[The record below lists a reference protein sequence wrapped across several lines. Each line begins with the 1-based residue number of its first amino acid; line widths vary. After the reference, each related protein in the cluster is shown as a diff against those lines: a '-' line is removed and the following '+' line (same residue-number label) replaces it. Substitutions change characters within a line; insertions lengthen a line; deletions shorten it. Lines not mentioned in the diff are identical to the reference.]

1 MLHKIKT
8 TTVCLNE
15 RELLSK
21 LFKNLVQ
28 RSQHPRCIDKA
39 TFCRVFPLPGVL
51 GERLF
56 KVFDTDNTSLI
67 THDQFFDGVAI
78 VLKGSIEDKIKFLFR
93 IMDLDEQEKISKTD
107 LETVLNCIV
116 SAQQSWLN
124 EADHSSLL
132 TSPTT
137 PWLINNKPQNK
148 TVNDNNSIT
157 RTRAVIDCQNVVA
170 ELLEDAFLHTP
181 QNTEYLTLRIFA
193 GWIIEHPYL
202 WQIIEDT
209 FKLNSTY
216 NTSLTPGLRRRRS
229 ESLSS
234 MASDIQILHA
244 PTHHHHHHNHNHHY
258 SISDRPITP
267 KSIQTHEFNPEHLL
281 IDNVLEPK
289 ESFSNQ
295 LQLQK
300 VSSYKSIKQAIEEK
314 EAIPSDEDDQKNTTQ
329 ITTTTQLKIDNINT
343 SNFPLTRTIRNNSE
357 ICNGSQLLNN
367 GNSNGL
373 IRTKSQY
380 SKNLFQFKFD
390 STPLVPDMFG
400 YLTKI
405 GRRLQLPIKRWYL
418 LHANFLYVFKNHL
431 NTKPRHVILL
441 QGCQIKTFSKHD
453 DENKKYGIELV
464 IGINT
469 IRHQTKILFAST
481 EKEQYRWINALKQS
495 ADAFV
500 IEDFFNIHEKLG
512 SGKFSTVYRATD
524 KKNKNNQY
532 AVKIIQRRSLS
543 PRENKALR
551 TEIAVLRMLNHP
563 NIISIQHVFETIENI
578 CLVMDYVRGGDL
590 FDRIVEMKRF
600 PESTAKL
607 VLYKL
612 LKVILYL
619 HKRGIVHRDL
629 KPENI
634 LCLHKHK
641 IDEILV
647 IDFGL
652 SSFFTPK
659 ELLKSP
665 CGTLSYVA
673 PEVLK
678 GYGYG
683 KEVDLW
689 SAGVILYVMLR
700 GKLPFDSNNRNNK
713 NDKTNLIRK
722 VISGRFSMRND
733 CWKLRSNQ
741 CKDLIIRLLCVD
753 PQKRL
758 TAQNALMH
766 PWFNTINHRL
776 SCVDDDVNILSLKSV
791 PESQNENA
799 ETENECD
806 DKKED
811 VVLNRTKSL

>member
-1 MLHKIKT
+1 MWNIH
-8 TTVCLNE
+8 NSE
-15 RELLSK
+15 
-21 LFKNLVQ
+21 
-28 RSQHPRCIDKA
+28 
-39 TFCRVFPLPGVL
+39 
-51 GERLF
+51 
-56 KVFDTDNTSLI
+56 
-67 THDQFFDGVAI
+67 DGVAI
-78 VLKGSIEDKIKFLFR
+78 VLKGSIEDKIKLLFG
-93 IMDLDEQEKISKTD
+93 IMDLDEQGKISKTD

-124 EADHSSLL
+124 DNNLCY
-132 TSPTT
+132 SPTT
-137 PWLINNKPQNK
+137 PLSLNPISLDLNLN
-148 TVNDNNSIT
+148 
-157 RTRAVIDCQNVVA
+157 RTRAAIDCENIVA
-170 ELLEDAFLHTP
+170 ELLEDAFAHCPP
-181 QNTEYLTLRIFA
+181 QKVDSGKYKGIKNKSNNKDNEYLTLRIFA

-234 MASDIQILHA
+234 MASDLQLMHA
-244 PTHHHHHHNHNHHY
+244 PNFNHH
-258 SISDRPITP
+258 RPSTP
-267 KSIQTHEFNPEHLL
+267 KKTDINGNNLFI
-281 IDNVLEPK
+281 IDDVLQPK
-289 ESFSNQ
+289 QSFSNQ

-300 VSSYKSIKQAIEEK
+300 VGSYKSLKEAAINSNESDIDDQKIEEK
-314 EAIPSDEDDQKNTTQ
+314 KMDNNNKTCDDIGTQTTQ
-329 ITTTTQLKIDNINT
+329 RQIRSHSEYHPTTTQQ
-343 SNFPLTRTIRNNSE
+343 
-357 ICNGSQLLNN
+357 QLSLP
-367 GNSNGL
+367 GL
-373 IRTKSQY
+373 VRQKSQSQTLY
-380 SKNLFQFKFD
+380 SKNLFGYNKYHD
-390 STPLVPDMFG
+390 STPTVPDMFG
-400 YLTKI
+400 YLTKR
-405 GRRLQLPIKRWYL
+405 GKRFQLPVTRYYL
-418 LHANFLYVFKNHL
+418 LHSNFLYVFKTATD
-431 NTKPRHVILL
+431 TKPRHVILL
-441 QGCQIKTFSKHD
+441 QGCQIKAF
-453 DENKKYGIELV
+453 DEDEDNKYGIELV

-469 IRHQTKILFAST
+469 IRHQTKILFAT
-481 EKEQYRWINALKQS
+481 NEKEQYRWINALKQS

-524 KKNKNNQY
+524 KKNKNDQY

-578 CLVMDYVRGGDL
+578 CIVMQYVKGGDL
-590 FDRIVEMKRF
+590 FDRIVELKRF
-600 PESTAKL
+600 PESIAKL

-612 LKVILYL
+612 LKVVLYL

-629 KPENI
+629 KPEKI
-634 LCLHKHK
+634 LCLNKNK

-652 SSFFTPK
+652 SAFFTPK

-689 SAGVILYVMLR
+689 SCGVILYVMLR
-700 GKLPFDSNNRNNK
+700 GKLPFDSNSKNNK

-722 VISGRFSMRND
+722 VISGRFSMRNEI
-733 CWKLRSNQ
+733 WKLRSNN

-753 PQKRL
+753 PSKRL
-758 TAQNALMH
+758 NAEQSLKH
-766 PWFNTINHRL
+766 PWFNTLTMSNNGNNNRSA
-776 SCVDDDVNILSLKSV
+776 SCIDSI
-791 PESQNENA
+791 PESQNENDDD
-799 ETENECD
+799 ETVTINTD
-806 DKKED
+806 H
-811 VVLNRTKSL
+811 TKSKSV